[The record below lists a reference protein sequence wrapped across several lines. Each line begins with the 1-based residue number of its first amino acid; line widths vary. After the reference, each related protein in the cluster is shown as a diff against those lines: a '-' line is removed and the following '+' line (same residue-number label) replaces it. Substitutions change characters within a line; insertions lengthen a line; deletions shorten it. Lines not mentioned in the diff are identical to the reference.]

1 MENTILL
8 HGKDYESDKAL
19 IESSISH
26 DTIFLL
32 DEPKTKLYE
41 YIDYLHEELGMKSR
55 IINKLR
61 ICRQI
66 FLTETLLY
74 SLARGRN

>member
-26 DTIFLL
+26 DTILFAGRAKN
-32 DEPKTKLYE
+32 KTV
-41 YIDYLHEELGMKSR
+41 
-55 IINKLR
+55 
-61 ICRQI
+61 
-66 FLTETLLY
+66 
-74 SLARGRN
+74 